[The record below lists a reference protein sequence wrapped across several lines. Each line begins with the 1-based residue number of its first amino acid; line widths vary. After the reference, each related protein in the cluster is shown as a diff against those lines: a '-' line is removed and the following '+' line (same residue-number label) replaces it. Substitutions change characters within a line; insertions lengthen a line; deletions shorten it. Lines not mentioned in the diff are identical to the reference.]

1 MNEIKRVFDLL
12 ENYER
17 NFSKKVM
24 VAGKFS
30 GEWKSYSTEEF
41 ISIVND
47 FSRALVH
54 QGVKKSDK
62 VALMSA
68 NRPEWNFCDFATM
81 QVGAAVVPLYPT
93 LSVSDLKHI
102 LEDAGVKLIFVS
114 TEELY
119 QKLQTALADAGSDI
133 TIISF
138 EKIAGVEYWLDFLE
152 SGKSRGIRLED
163 YRREVGEDDLL
174 TLIYTSGT
182 TGKPKGVCLT
192 HKNLISNVMASKTL
206 FPDDYKTA
214 VSFLPLSHVF
224 ERMVVYMYFSLGISV
239 YYAES
244 MDTIIQDIN
253 EVKPNGFTTVPRVL
267 EKVYDKIVSKG
278 KALTGLKRAIFFWAL
293 DLGLRYKEPAMN
305 GILYN
310 VQLNLARKLVFK
322 KWREALG
329 GNVVALISGGAAL
342 QERLARVFWA
352 AEIPVL
358 EGYGLT
364 ETSPVIAVNGLKD
377 DEIRFGTV
385 GRVLPNLE
393 ARIAEDGEILVKGP
407 SVFSSYYHNEEATRQ
422 VLDPDG
428 FLHTGDIGELS
439 KDGFLKITDRK
450 KEMFKT
456 SGGKFVAPQVLENKL
471 MESVLI
477 AQVMVIGEGR
487 RFPSA
492 LIVPAFEEL
501 KAWCASKSIAWTSN
515 KEMIEHEA
523 VLEKYGREVERLNAG
538 FGHWEQVKKFILLP
552 REWTIDAS
560 ELTPKLSLKRKVI
573 MQNHHALI
581 ETLYEEAG

>member
-30 GEWKSYSTEEF
+30 GVWKSYSTEEF

-47 FSRALVH
+47 FSRALIH
-54 QGVKKSDK
+54 QGVQKNDK

-68 NRPEWNFCDFATM
+68 NRPEWNFCDFGTM

-93 LSVSDLKHI
+93 LSVTDLKHI
-102 LEDAGVKLIFVS
+102 LQDAGVKIIFVS
-114 TEELY
+114 TAELY
-119 QKLQTALADAGSDI
+119 QKLQTALEGSGDDI
-133 TIISF
+133 TIVSF
-138 EKIAGVEYWLDFLE
+138 EEIDGVMYWLDFLE
-152 SGKSRGIRLED
+152 SGRSRGIKLDD

-206 FPDDYKTA
+206 FPDEYKTA

-267 EKVYDKIVSKG
+267 EKVYDKIVAKG
-278 KALTGLKRAIFFWAL
+278 KEQKGLKKSIFFWAL
-293 DLGLRYKEPAMN
+293 NLGLRYQEPSKN
-305 GILYN
+305 GFLYN
-310 VQLNLARKLVFK
+310 AKLGLARKLVFK

-377 DEIRFGTV
+377 DQIRFGTV

-393 ARIAEDGEILVKGP
+393 ARIAQDGEILVKGP
-407 SVFSSYYHNEEATRQ
+407 SVFRSYYQNEEATRE

-439 KDGFLKITDRK
+439 ADGFLKITDRK

-456 SGGKFVAPQVLENKL
+456 SGGKFVAPQVLENKY

-477 AQVMVIGEGR
+477 AQVMVLGEGR

-501 KAWCASKSIAWTSN
+501 KAWCAAKDIPWTSN
-515 KEMIEHEA
+515 AEMVKNEA
-523 VLEKYGREVERLNAG
+523 VIEKYAREVERLNAG
-538 FGHWEQVKKFILLP
+538 FGHWEQVKKFVLLP

-573 MQNHHALI
+573 LQNHLAEI
-581 ETLYEEAG
+581 EKLYEAAG

>member
-30 GEWKSYSTEEF
+30 GEWKSYSTEAF

-47 FSRALVH
+47 FSRALIH
-54 QGVKKSDK
+54 QGIKKSDK

-93 LSVSDLKHI
+93 LSVTDLKHI

-152 SGKSRGIRLED
+152 SGKSRGIRLDD

-310 VQLNLARKLVFK
+310 AQLNLARKLVFK

-501 KAWCASKSIAWTSN
+501 KAWCASKSIAWTNN

-573 MQNHHALI
+573 MQNHQAQI
-581 ETLYEEAG
+581 ETLYEEAV

>member
-93 LSVSDLKHI
+93 LSVTDLKHI

-152 SGKSRGIRLED
+152 SGKSRGIRLDD

-206 FPDDYKTA
+206 FPNDYKTA

-310 VQLNLARKLVFK
+310 AQLNLARKLVFK

-492 LIVPAFEEL
+492 MIVPAFEEL
-501 KAWCASKSIAWTSN
+501 KAWCASKSIAWTNN
-515 KEMIEHEA
+515 KDMIEHEA
-523 VLEKYGREVERLNAG
+523 VVEKYGREVERLNAG

-573 MQNHHALI
+573 MQNHQAQI